1 MDFKKI
7 IRINLLVLLILTT
20 ITQAQS
26 NLVFEQALYVSIDPG
41 TPALVPSGKIW
52 KIESTSAVEL
62 VIDNYNWIVR
72 DHNGTGGMPIWL
84 PEGKTIT
91 ATTGNQW
98 MSVLQFSLVP
108 ISTSNNSTA
117 ANAFGNVIPST
128 DSSSSSPTLFDSP
141 KVYTNADDGRVWVAP
156 PGVTNIL
163 VEAWGQGGTGG
174 DAYEVP
180 DEENVYRY
188 GLGGGGGA
196 YGYQSFEV
204 IPGSYYT
211 IVIDVNGTGLKLN
224 DEYLIYVEA
233 GSNGPDNG
241 EYVSDWDI
249 NCILY
254 SGQGGTSSAEFNIPG
269 NNADCNVGGNG
280 ANGGDGGFNTQN
292 DLLTRIGKFPGGGG
306 AGGNYFAGG
315 QQGGAP
321 GGDGQLIIY
330 F

>member
-1 MDFKKI
+1 MDSKKI

-20 ITQAQS
+20 IVQAQS
-26 NLVFEQALYVSIDPG
+26 NLVFEQALYIPLG
-41 TPALVPSGKIW
+41 TDCVVPSGKIW
-52 KIESTSAVEL
+52 KIESTSAGEL
-62 VIDNYNWIVR
+62 FIDDNSWVVR
-72 DHNGTGGMPIWL
+72 NNDGTGGMPIWL

-91 ATTGNQW
+91 SGGNHYI
-98 MSVLQFSLVP
+98 SVLQFSLVP
-108 ISTSNNSTA
+108 MSSSNNTTL
-117 ANAFGNVIPST
+117 ANSFGNIIPTT
-128 DSSSSSPTLFDSP
+128 DSSSSGPTLFDSP
-141 KVYTNADDGRVWVAP
+141 KVYTNTDDGRIWVAP

-163 VEAWGQGGTGG
+163 VEAWGQGGRGG

-180 DEENVYRY
+180 NEEDVYRY

-196 YGYQSFEV
+196 YGYQSLEV
-204 IPGSYYT
+204 IPGSYYS

-233 GSNGPDNG
+233 GSNGPHSY
-241 EYVSDWDI
+241 EYVSDWDD
-249 NCILY
+249 NCNLY
-254 SGQGGTSSAEFNIPG
+254 TGQGGASSAEFNIPG
-269 NNADCNVGGNG
+269 NSADCNVGGNG
-280 ANGGDGGFNTQN
+280 AYGGDGGFNTQN

-315 QQGGAP
+315 QQGGAS

>member
-1 MDFKKI
+1 MKKQ
-7 IRINLLVLLILTT
+7 LLILITLVT
-20 ITQAQS
+20 IFIVNGQS
-26 NLVFEQALYVSIDPG
+26 NLVYNQTLYLNISENSVTVPENKTWKIISSNGAFFRIDGAKFDMYHEDTGAVRNMP
-41 TPALVPSGKIW
+41 TWVPSGK
-52 KIESTSAVEL
+52 T
-62 VIDNYNWIVR
+62 IDA
-72 DHNGTGGMPIWL
+72 GTQANVFLSIL
-84 PEGKTIT
+84 EFNI
-91 ATTGNQW
+91 
-98 MSVLQFSLVP
+98 VP
-108 ISTSNNSTA
+108 ISSTLNSSTA

-141 KVYTNADDGRVWVAP
+141 KVYTNADNGRIWVAP

-224 DEYLIYVEA
+224 DEYLIYVDA
-233 GSNGPDNG
+233 GSNGPNNS

-321 GGDGQLIIY
+321 GGGGQLIIY